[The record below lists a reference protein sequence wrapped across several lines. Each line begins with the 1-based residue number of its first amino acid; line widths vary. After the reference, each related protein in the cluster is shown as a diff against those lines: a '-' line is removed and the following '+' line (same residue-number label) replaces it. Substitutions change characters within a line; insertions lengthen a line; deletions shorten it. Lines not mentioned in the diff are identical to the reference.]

1 MKNSILLRKLYNSR
15 LTREIS
21 KRIFKNQIKKNAADD
36 LNKSL
41 VNVDQMFHHFESW
54 LNVEEKT
61 VNY

>member
-21 KRIFKNQIKKNAADD
+21 KRIFKNQIKKNVD
-36 LNKSL
+36 LDKSL